1 MIRFAQLSDVPHIM
15 DFIDTY
21 WKKGHILARDHDF
34 FLYQYFVDDHLN
46 FVLSVSE
53 SGEIDAILGFIPY
66 GREHRDVM
74 LAMWK
79 ANHTTDP
86 SLGLEL
92 FRFLQKNGGARIMAS
107 PGSNKKLRGLYR
119 YLGYDFGAMRQWYR
133 LNPKAA
139 EYSIA
144 KVENRLVPD
153 TKTQAEFVPLPTW
166 DALTASFDLDAYR
179 ESAPKPYKEPAY
191 LKRRYYEH
199 PVYRYLVYG
208 VCDTHHAVKLL
219 LVFRKEPLGGACAL
233 RLVDCIGDFSLL
245 SSATGLLDTL
255 LAKTSA
261 EYVDCYEIG
270 LDEQLML
277 DGGWLRVS
285 ESGNIIP
292 NYFSPFVQENID
304 VFYFSSDPDVVLFK
318 GDGDQDR
325 PS

>member
-1 MIRFAQLSDVPHIM
+1 MIRFAQKNDIPSIM
-15 DFIDTY
+15 KFIGDY
-21 WKKGHILARDHDF
+21 WKKGHILSCDKAF
-34 FLYQYFVDDHLN
+34 FEYEYAVDGHVN
-46 FVLSVSE
+46 FVVSQTAN
-53 SGEIDAILGFIPY
+53 GEINATLGYIPY
-66 GREHRDVM
+66 GQSNRDLM
-74 LAMWK
+74 LTMWK
-79 ANHTTDP
+79 ANHTADP

-92 FRFLQKNGGARIMAS
+92 FRFLQENGDARILAS

-133 LNPKAA
+133 LNPKTT

-144 KVENRLVPD
+144 RIENRLIPD
-153 TKTQAEFVPLPTW
+153 TKTQAEFIPLPTW
-166 DALTASFDLDAYR
+166 EDLTAAFDFDAYR

-208 VCDTHHAVKLL
+208 IYDTHHAVKLL
-219 LVFRKEPLGGACAL
+219 LVLRKEQAGGACAL
-233 RLVDCIGDFSLL
+233 RLVDCIGDHSLL
-245 SSATGLLDTL
+245 SAAAGLLDTL
-255 LAKTSA
+255 SAETNA

-270 LDEQLML
+270 LDERLML

-285 ESGNIIP
+285 GSGNIIP

-304 VFYFSSDPDVVLFK
+304 VFYFSSDPDIVLFK